1 MWLITPIGFFSI
13 VQKPEDKR
21 RGTLTVRARMRGD
34 LVTLRQHYLP
44 GLGPVQESHDS
55 DYRFRA
61 VAPREDVSAAMS
73 RLVESLDYSNF
84 KSEVAK
90 KQGHKRAGLYHQV
103 WDVLYQLQTDPAFA
117 EKDLPAE
124 SYGGVVISGGG
135 RILLREPPHHHGG
148 YAWTFAKTEA
158 KPGESPRETAV
169 RAVREKTGYDADIRI
184 SVPGVFKG
192 SSSSTSYYVMDAKHP
207 PAKPNWQTAGLRWVR
222 YEDARDLIRQSPNV
236 EGRNRDLA
244 ILEAAHKVAC
254 AISYK
259 EHPNVQPEDWQ
270 ELKAMPQRQT
280 TLRPTLRFS
289 AEEMVKIRRGFYPT
303 VMEEKWFLYFTGN
316 RLRMHR
322 SWTGILIYD
331 VGFDFDPEG
340 GAQVADVVVNREIR
354 EYSNTDDGE
363 DLRLLEEV
371 IRDHLLHPI
380 EEPAVDGFVTAM
392 SLAMLP
398 QYLGS
403 PDVVSALIKK
413 VVDVCVLMVNEEA
426 NEDELMQ
433 AVGEVIAAFTDDAAR
448 YTRMPGW
455 HNAEQMGA
463 AVKKYL
469 IGQDREA
476 SLTDILGHGMT
487 AFISKLQEM
496 LGDFIKDPAANWEEH
511 ALAQLNALHQYVVTV
526 LLGTNT
532 VYSGEKTLA
541 EFKWL
546 PVVASTGEKQAIVE
560 LGAEGGSVLLYG
572 IESPASW
579 SFRVE
584 STAVDLLDEEDDVAL
599 IGRPWVVTWR
609 AALKQLDTYPWTQ
622 LVPLSVHPDFRTRVV
637 KALQSRQKKGGPV
650 EWNHWAEALKI
661 DMDSQRKDQ
670 A

>member
-1 MWLITPIGFFSI
+1 MWLITPIGFFSV
-13 VQKPEDKR
+13 VQKAEDKQR
-21 RGTLTVRARMRGD
+21 DTLTVRSRVRGD
-34 LVTLRQHYLP
+34 LAALKQHYLP
-44 GLGPVQESHDS
+44 SLGPIQESHDS

-61 VAPREDVSAAMS
+61 VAPRDDVSAAMS

-117 EKDLPAE
+117 EKAPLVE

-135 RILLREPPHHHGG
+135 KILLREPTHHHGG
-148 YAWTFAKTEA
+148 YAWTFAKTEP
-158 KPGESPRETAV
+158 KPGESPREAAV

-184 SVPGVFKG
+184 SVPGAFKG
-192 SSSSTSYYVMDAKHP
+192 SSSSTCYYVMDAKHP

-222 YEDARDLIRQSPNV
+222 YEDARELIRQSPNV

-244 ILEAAHKVAC
+244 ILEAAHKVAS

-280 TLRPTLRFS
+280 TLRPALRFS
-289 AEEMVKIRRGFYPT
+289 AKEMVKIRRGFYPT
-303 VMEEKWFLYFTGN
+303 VMEQKWFLYFTGN

-331 VGFDFDPEG
+331 VGFDFAPDG
-340 GAQVADVVVNREIR
+340 GAQVAEVVVNRESR

-363 DLRLLEEV
+363 DLRLMEQV
-371 IRDHLLHPI
+371 IRDHLLRPL
-380 EEPAVDGFVTAM
+380 EEPEVDGFVKAM
-392 SLAMLP
+392 SLAMQP

-403 PDVVSALIKK
+403 PDVVAALVKK
-413 VVDVCVLMVNEEA
+413 VVDVCILMVNEEA
-426 NEDELMQ
+426 NEHELMQ
-433 AVGEVIAAFTDDAAR
+433 AVGEVISAFTDDAAG

-455 HNAEQMGA
+455 HSAEQMGA
-463 AVKKYL
+463 YVKKYL
-469 IGQDREA
+469 MCHDQGA
-476 SLTDILGHGMT
+476 SLADILGHGMT
-487 AFISKLQEM
+487 AFIAKLQEM
-496 LGDFIKDPAANWEEH
+496 LGDFIKDPAAKWEEH
-511 ALAQLNALHQYVVTV
+511 ALVQLNALHRFVVSV
-526 LLGTNT
+526 LMGTNT
-532 VYSGEKTLA
+532 VYFGEKTLV

-546 PVVASTGEKQAIVE
+546 PVAGSTGEKQAIVE

-572 IESPASW
+572 IESPAGW
-579 SFRVE
+579 SFRAE
-584 STAVDLLDEEDDVAL
+584 STSVDLLDEEGDVAL
-599 IGRPWVVTWR
+599 IERPWVVTWR

-622 LVPLSVHPDFRTRVV
+622 LVPLSVHPDFRNRVV
-637 KALQSRQKKGGPV
+637 KALQTRQKKGVPV
-650 EWNHWAEALKI
+650 DWIQWSEALKI
-661 DMDSQRKDQ
+661 DIDF
-670 A
+670 